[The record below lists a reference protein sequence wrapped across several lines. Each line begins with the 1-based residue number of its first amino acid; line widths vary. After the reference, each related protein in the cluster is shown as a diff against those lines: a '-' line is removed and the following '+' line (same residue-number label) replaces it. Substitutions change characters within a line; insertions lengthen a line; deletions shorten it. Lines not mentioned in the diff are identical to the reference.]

1 KSALKEGSRVG
12 TVELTWKPD
21 PGPNQVRVATIYS
34 FKGLESPIVAVAEV
48 DRLAARGTYDA
59 VLYVALSR
67 ARSHVVVVGE
77 LPEPAADTPAPPVT
91 ALSAGESDHKPGNDD
106 IASDAL
112 ASEADVTDG
121 EDETVDVGGDVS
133 DVRAEVS
140 TAEAAVET
148 EAGGDGEVEPE
159 GASPEC
165 AGEEPDPESTG
176 YTQARHRSRLVA

>member
-1 KSALKEGSRVG
+1 
-12 TVELTWKPD
+12 
-21 PGPNQVRVATIYS
+21 
-34 FKGLESPIVAVAEV
+34 
-48 DRLAARGTYDA
+48 
-59 VLYVALSR
+59 
-67 ARSHVVVVGE
+67 
-77 LPEPAADTPAPPVT
+77 
-91 ALSAGESDHKPGNDD
+91 KPGNDD

-121 EDETVDVGGDVS
+121 EDGTVDVGGDVS

-176 YTQARHRSRLVA
+176 YTQARHRSRLVADALRELAVLIGEPGDEPVVLPGGATVQPGLGFARDAEALLVRARDLDLGLFKVLVLGEFKNGKSTLLNA